1 VSLSTKPP
9 KSKNKYVLLLLAP
22 RGKMEFEKVKQILN
36 TESEN
41 KFTDQEIIEIMQMLE
56 VFADV
61 WVNNLLKSTKNE
73 KCNSLC

>member
-1 VSLSTKPP
+1 
-9 KSKNKYVLLLLAP
+9 
-22 RGKMEFEKVKQILN
+22 MEFEKVKQILN
-36 TESEN
+36 TESKN
-41 KFTDQEIIEIMQMLE
+41 NYTDQEIIEIMQILE